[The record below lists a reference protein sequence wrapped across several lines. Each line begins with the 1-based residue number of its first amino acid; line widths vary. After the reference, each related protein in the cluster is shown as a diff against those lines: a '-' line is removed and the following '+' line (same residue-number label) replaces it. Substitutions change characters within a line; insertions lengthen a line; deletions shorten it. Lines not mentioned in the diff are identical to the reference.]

1 MKLIGELD
9 RFIETF
15 MIEVTNSL
23 ARVCNYNSSRQK
35 IGTRDHLQKCLF
47 SICEIRRI
55 CEGGKWRKT
64 LPPLP
69 CFIDSFLMIVAVTF
83 WVSHIYLDTLEF

>member
-9 RFIETF
+9 RFIEAF

-23 ARVCNYNSSRQK
+23 ATVCNYNFSRQK
-35 IGTRDHLQKCLF
+35 IATRDHLQKCLF
-47 SICEIRRI
+47 SICEIGRI
-55 CEGGKWRKT
+55 CEGSKLRKT
-64 LPPLP
+64 LPTLP
-69 CFIDSFLMIVAVTF
+69 FFKDSFLMIITVSF

>member
-9 RFIETF
+9 RFIEAF

-47 SICEIRRI
+47 SICEIRHF
-55 CEGGKWRKT
+55 CEGRK
-64 LPPLP
+64 
-69 CFIDSFLMIVAVTF
+69 
-83 WVSHIYLDTLEF
+83 